1 MQLYVRIEEM
11 VEKLTEVNL
20 KPERKAEQMT
30 STSPWSGEVLL
41 LLDKLSSDN
50 RPRVL
55 APLATRIFL
64 FRVHLALTQKLEL
77 QRRDTFV
84 SFRGDIKL

>member
-1 MQLYVRIEEM
+1 M

-20 KPERKAEQMT
+20 KLERLNRLPQ
-30 STSPWSGEVLL
+30 LL
-41 LLDKLSSDN
+41 PDVVRSCTLLDKFSSDN

-55 APLATRIFL
+55 ALLATRIFL

-77 QRRDTFV
+77 QRRVTFV
-84 SFRGDIKL
+84 SFGGDIKPLV